1 MNDFDWLNDPQA
13 AYDEWQRNDAV
24 GADRRPF
31 AEQSIT
37 QHRSMFARF
46 HRHLATH
53 GKTVATFGAAEIDN
67 FFNTLAQEARPD
79 TTTQLRYLKLIDRVS
94 RHLVAMEVRKD
105 NPASLMLVG
114 QAWPE
119 AEPTPIFLSETNDK
133 RLQLTCVTAAEST
146 FKELRSVAIVAM
158 FLGTGI
164 TAAECRQLGVD
175 DLNVDGLRPDVYVKK
190 RGPRIARRV
199 PLEPFCIDILR
210 EYVLA
215 RKNIACPTSYLFIAT
230 GTGKPMKDDTLGK
243 SVRNALE
250 KIKVTAAD
258 MSPRLLRNT
267 YGRRRII
274 AGCTNEQVSNLLGLS
289 SHRTTARLR
298 HTLELSGL
306 EPIEESRKTVNP
318 DLS

>member
-1 MNDFDWLNDPQA
+1 MNDFGWLDDPQA

-53 GKTVATFGAAEIDN
+53 GKTVATFGSAEIDN
-67 FFNTLAQEARPD
+67 FFNALVHEARPD

-94 RHLVAMEVRKD
+94 RHLVAMKVRKD

-114 QAWPE
+114 QAWPDD
-119 AEPTPIFLSETNDK
+119 EPTPVFLSEDDDK
-133 RLQLTCVTAAEST
+133 RLQDVCVAPADAP
-146 FKELRSVAIVAM
+146 FKTLRSVAIVAL

-164 TAAECRQLGVD
+164 TSAECRQLDLD
-175 DLNVDGLRPDVYVKK
+175 DLDVAGLRPDVYIEK

-199 PLEPFCIDILR
+199 PLEPFCVDVLR
-210 EYVLA
+210 EYVSARRLLA
-215 RKNIACPTSYLFIAT
+215 CSTRYLFVAT
-230 GTGKPMKDDTLGK
+230 ATGKPMKDDTLGK
-243 SVRNALE
+243 CVRSALG
-250 KIKVTAAD
+250 KINVTAAD

-267 YGRRRII
+267 YGRRHI
-274 AGCTNEQVSNLLGLS
+274 AMGGTNEQVSNLLGLS
-289 SHRTTARLR
+289 SHRTAARLR
-298 HTLELSGL
+298 QTL
-306 EPIEESRKTVNP
+306 
-318 DLS
+318 DLSLEQRLDEGVDRSIRL